1 MARVFDVVEYPS
13 EMADELVHRFP
24 ETGIADLRFGSQV
37 IVRESQAAVFFRD
50 GRALDVLGPGRHTIS
65 TANVPLLTNLLGKL
79 FGDRTPFTAEVYFVS
94 MREFADRKWGTPQPI
109 IVRNTGVGLG
119 IALLQ
124 GFGTYSFQVKDPQ
137 QFVTQIVGQL
147 GAYRTSDIETRLRT
161 MLLSRLQDLL
171 GETTSQK
178 NVLDLIGLT
187 DELGAGVRAKS
198 QDDFLAIGLLLK
210 SFYIGNLKPSDKSA
224 KELREMGMLD
234 MQTYT
239 QLQAADA
246 MRDAAQNPS
255 GGAGLTAGIGAGMGI
270 GNVLSGS
277 LAGMTQGQSQTQPTT
292 PSASNVMPD
301 IMTPSEAAGFLK
313 VSEEDVVAAI
323 NAGDLKARKIGSAYR
338 ISKDALQDYLRG
350 RFYKSVQKKVGTN
363 ANLFY
368 STRWLYESTP
378 VSYPQPP
385 RSVQPRHM
393 TMARMSPHPVLRNH

>member
-24 ETGIADLRFGSQV
+24 ETGVADLRFGSQV

-50 GRALDVLGPGRHTIS
+50 GRALDVLGPGRHTIT
-65 TANVPLLTNLLGKL
+65 TANVPLLTDLLGKL
-79 FGDRTPFTAEVYFVS
+79 FGDRTPFTAEIYFVS

-124 GFGTYSFQVKDPQ
+124 GFGTYSFQVTDPQ

-147 GAYRTSDIETRLRT
+147 GAYRTSDIENRLRT

-171 GETTSQK
+171 GETTTQK

-187 DELGAGVRAKS
+187 DELGAGVRAKA

-255 GGAGLTAGIGAGMGI
+255 GGAGLTAGTGAGMGI

-277 LAGMTQGQSQTQPTT
+277 LAGMTQGQSQTQPTAPAAAT
-292 PSASNVMPD
+292 GMPD
-301 IMTPSEAAGFLK
+301 IMTPAEAAGFLK
-313 VSEEDVVAAI
+313 VSEEDVLAAI
-323 NAGDLKARKIGSAYR
+323 NAGELKARKIGSAFR
-338 ISKDALQDYLRG
+338 VSKESLQEYLRG
-350 RFYKSVQKKVGTN
+350 
-363 ANLFY
+363 
-368 STRWLYESTP
+368 
-378 VSYPQPP
+378 
-385 RSVQPRHM
+385 
-393 TMARMSPHPVLRNH
+393 